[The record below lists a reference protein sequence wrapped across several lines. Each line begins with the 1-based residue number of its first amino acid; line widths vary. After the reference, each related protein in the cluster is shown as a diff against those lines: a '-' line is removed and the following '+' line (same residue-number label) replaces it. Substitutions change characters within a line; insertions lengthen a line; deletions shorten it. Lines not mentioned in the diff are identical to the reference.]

1 MPRDAAGSCGWGNRW
16 ALSGA
21 GLDPQF
27 DLDLIGTAE
36 RALKKNLWTLN
47 FFCISGKDWAIS
59 GFSSS
64 QFPKSWCHL
73 LSKSVPREWLW
84 HNSDAQMF
92 SMCAELLHSSAKPFT
107 LDPGEPS
114 GEYRRL
120 YKGMP
125 FCVKIQVHDRR
136 KRPPLVLTDNLN
148 LTDPLEIE
156 NEVKKRKV

>member
-1 MPRDAAGSCGWGNRW
+1 MPRGAACSCGWGNRW

-27 DLDLIGTAE
+27 VLGTAVKAFQKIRE
-36 RALKKNLWTLN
+36 LDY
-47 FFCISGKDWAIS
+47 FCISGKDWAIS

-64 QFPKSWCHL
+64 QFPKSWCHQ

-84 HNSDAQMF
+84 HASDTQIF
-92 SMCAELLHSSAKPFT
+92 SMFAELLSSSAKPYI
-107 LDPGEPS
+107 LDPREHS
-114 GEYRRL
+114 GKYRRL
-120 YKGMP
+120 YKSVP
-125 FCVKIQVHDRR
+125 FCVKIQVHGRR

-156 NEVKKRKV
+156 SEV